1 MVVVRIKEPLPHAA
15 AAEVGAAASLGFLGE
30 VSQVFFT
37 GLPNPEK
44 GFLGKR
50 GMGR

>member
-30 VSQVFFT
+30 VSQFFFT